1 MLQAIVEKVLK
12 YISEE
17 KMDVRKGTWSTKEI
31 EVIND
36 LQLLTAKPVIYL
48 VNLSERDYV
57 RKKNKWLPK
66 MKAWIDEH
74 NPGDLLIPF
83 SVALEERLVPL
94 SDEEQNA
101 ELETLGLEVAKA
113 KGLTPGLGK
122 MCVASFDQPVTGQSG
137 RLLTKLLVPSRSTTA
152 GYAALNLIRY
162 FTCGPQEVRAWTV
175 QKGIKAPAAAGVI
188 HSDFEQKVRRDLLT
202 IFRL

>member
-1 MLQAIVEKVLK
+1 MQ
-12 YISEE
+12 
-17 KMDVRKGTWSTKEI
+17 I

-94 SDEEQNA
+94 SEEEQNA
-101 ELETLGLEVAKA
+101 ELKELGLETAKA

-122 MCVASFDQPVTGQSG
+122 MCVVPQAV
-137 RLLTKLLVPSRSTTA
+137 LLSL
-152 GYAALNLIRY
+152 
-162 FTCGPQEVRAWTV
+162 
-175 QKGIKAPAAAGVI
+175 QKY
-188 HSDFEQKVRRDLLT
+188 
-202 IFRL
+202 

>member
-1 MLQAIVEKVLK
+1 
-12 YISEE
+12 
-17 KMDVRKGTWSTKEI
+17 MDVRKGTWSTKEI

-83 SVALEERLVPL
+83 SVALEERHVPL

-122 MCVASFDQPVTGQSG
+122 MSALASRPPATVDSTLTPILAAPQHDRRICRPQPYPLLHLRPAGGSG
-137 RLLTKLLVPSRSTTA
+137 LDRPE
-152 GYAALNLIRY
+152 GHQ
-162 FTCGPQEVRAWTV
+162 GP
-175 QKGIKAPAAAGVI
+175 
-188 HSDFEQKVRRDLLT
+188 RRGRRHPLGL
-202 IFRL
+202 